1 MASVYCQE
9 LIRNSKTLCEGYIG
23 EILGRK
29 KDGAK
34 EGEEKEKEVEKVEV
48 KEEREQVEDGE
59 EGSSEKDL
67 GNKLKEHYYLEDD
80 EKLLDVLIKNCHP
93 ILTDMLK

>member
-29 KDGAK
+29 NKNEEANKENNDEEAK
-34 EGEEKEKEVEKVEV
+34 E
-48 KEEREQVEDGE
+48 ED
-59 EGSSEKDL
+59 KDS
-67 GNKLKEHYYLEDD
+67 KQSDKSYSM
-80 EKLLDVLIKNCHP
+80 C
-93 ILTDMLK
+93 